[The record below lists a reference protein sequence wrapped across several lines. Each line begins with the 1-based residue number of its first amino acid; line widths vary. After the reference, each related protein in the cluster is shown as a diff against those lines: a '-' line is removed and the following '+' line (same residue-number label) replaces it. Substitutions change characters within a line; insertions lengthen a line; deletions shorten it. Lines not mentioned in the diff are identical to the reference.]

1 MKLQFIHIRIINT
14 IFMEESKHTI
24 GEDFDLIH
32 LDCPQQPN
40 GYDCGIYVCMN
51 TLYGSADAPLDF
63 DYKDAIR
70 MRRFIAHL
78 ILTDAL
84 K

>member
-1 MKLQFIHIRIINT
+1 MSFAILTDLQKYV
-14 IFMEESKHTI
+14 MEESKHTI